1 VFRRLRILVVI
12 AIWAVLI
19 PSPAHAERC
28 DERCAAYVQAEVK
41 LWNDAQQV
49 TLFRQ
54 WVAGVV
60 AAMPAARCVARH
72 ESHGSYVAENV
83 HSTAAGKYQL
93 LIGTS
98 NNVARAMGFTWLVGI
113 PASHWA
119 PWDQDLAF
127 GWAWTHGLQ
136 SAWNGTHCN

>member
-28 DERCAAYVQAEVK
+28 DARCAAYVQAEVK
-41 LWNDAQQV
+41 LWNDARQV

-54 WVAGVV
+54 WIGDIVASW
-60 AAMPAARCVARH
+60 PAAQCVAEH
-72 ESHGSYVAENV
+72 ESHFSYFAENAV
-83 HSTAAGKYQL
+83 STASGKYQFL
-93 LIGTS
+93 DGTWS
-98 NNVARAMGFTWLVGI
+98 NVALARGRPDLVGH
-113 PASHWA
+113 ASAA
-119 PWDQDLAF
+119 PTWEQDASF